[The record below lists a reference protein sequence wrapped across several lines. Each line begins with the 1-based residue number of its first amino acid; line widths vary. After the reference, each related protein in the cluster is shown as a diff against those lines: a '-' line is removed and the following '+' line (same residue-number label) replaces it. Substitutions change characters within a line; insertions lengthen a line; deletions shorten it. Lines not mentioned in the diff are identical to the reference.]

1 MNPAA
6 HARLRVLR
14 LGGVLLAVTAAGG
27 TVLAQGEASPKV
39 TNMAASFRAGPY
51 SSLSVYPGNAQ
62 RVAVGTSDGHLVW
75 SEDGG
80 ETTTEAQVI
89 VPRKYDPVSI
99 RSGQRAIFSQR
110 AADVIDEA
118 IVALRTS
125 LQAIQIPEERTLLSF
140 IYLLGLGLPAGR
152 VQVWMQTNEV
162 IAEIGEI
169 AWPKGRGHMLI
180 AAQAGLLVSD
190 ESRLSWLRTLGG
202 PGPIPREGDII
213 GLSAAIDPRDPS
225 HMLAATDK
233 GMQVSDNGGQTWAP
247 HPDSDFEDAWITRIV
262 WDPENPQLVFAV
274 TPDTILLSQDGG
286 VTFEPSFSASGE
298 IKDLSLSAEAAVVA
312 TSEGIQVATSEGINT
327 LVGDK
332 DFIGAV
338 PWRQGTFLGA
348 TSEALYLIV
357 DGKPR
362 ELLTTSPG
370 DPYLR
375 LAGDGTTAWLLSS
388 HTLLRIGDRMERAG
402 SSLSG
407 TPPRMLLSMEEVE
420 KAVLDHT
427 GLPYSDVGT
436 RLHPRWYAKL
446 LPHVS
451 VSFRSTI
458 LSSKDERRDDIVLP
472 FQVWQT
478 QATAL
483 DHNYFEAF
491 ATWDLRDILLGDN
504 NVSNPN
510 LIIESQIRDKRNV
523 VVEQIRWHYREAAG
537 LVADLKRPPA
547 DPVLELSWRTR
558 LEEYASYLEF
568 MSGRKVVKR
577 TPIEN
582 LEYRE

>member
-1 MNPAA
+1 
-6 HARLRVLR
+6 
-14 LGGVLLAVTAAGG
+14 
-27 TVLAQGEASPKV
+27 VLAQGEPKLTV
-39 TNMAASFRAGPY
+39 TNMSASFRAGPY
-51 SSLSVYPGNAQ
+51 SSLSVYPGNSQ
-62 RVAVGTSDGHLVW
+62 RVAVGTSDGHMVW

-80 ETTTEAQVI
+80 ATTTEAQVM
-89 VPRKYDPVSI
+89 VPRKFDPVSI

-110 AADVIDEA
+110 AADVLDEA
-118 IVALRTS
+118 IIQLKTR

-169 AWPKGRGHMLI
+169 AWPNGRGHMLI

-247 HPDSDFEDAWITRIV
+247 HPDSDFEDAWVTRIV

-274 TPDTILLSQDGG
+274 TPDTILLSQDAG

-338 PWRQGTFLGA
+338 PWRQGSFLGA

-362 ELLTTSPG
+362 EILTTSPG

-375 LAGDGTTAWLLSS
+375 LAGDGNTAWLLSS
-388 HTLLRIGDRMERAG
+388 HTVLRIGERIDRAG
-402 SSLSG
+402 STLSG
-407 TPPRMLLSMEEVE
+407 GKPRMLMSMEELE

-458 LSSKDERRDDIVLP
+458 ISSTDERRDEIVLP

-483 DHNYFEAF
+483 DQNYFEAF
-491 ATWDLRDILLGDN
+491 ATWDLRDILMGDN

-510 LIIESQIRDKRNV
+510 LIIESQIRDRRNI
-523 VVEQIRWHYREAAG
+523 VVEQIRWHYRECAG
-537 LVADLKRPPA
+537 LVADLARPPE

>member
-1 MNPAA
+1 M
-6 HARLRVLR
+6 
-14 LGGVLLAVTAAGG
+14 
-27 TVLAQGEASPKV
+27 S
-39 TNMAASFRAGPY
+39 ASFRAGPY
-51 SSLSVYPGNAQ
+51 SSISVYPGNSH
-62 RVAVGTSDGHLVW
+62 RVAVGTADGHLVW

-80 ETTTEAQVI
+80 ATTVEAQVL
-89 VPRKYDPVSI
+89 VARKFDPVTI
-99 RSGQRAIFSQR
+99 RGGARAPFSQR
-110 AADVIDEA
+110 GGEELDVNIAQQKQHLQQIGLPDER
-118 IVALRTS
+118 AL
-125 LQAIQIPEERTLLSF
+125 LGF

-152 VQVWMQTNEV
+152 IQVWMQNNEA

-169 AWPKGRGHMLI
+169 AWPKGPGHMLI

-190 ESRLSWLRTLGG
+190 ESRLSWQRTMGG

-225 HMLAATDK
+225 HMLAATDR

-247 HPDSDFEDAWITRIV
+247 HSDSDFEDAWVTRIV

-332 DFIGAV
+332 DFVGAV

-348 TSEALYLIV
+348 TSDTLYLVV

-362 ELLTTSPG
+362 EILTTTPS

-375 LAGDGTTAWLLSS
+375 LVGDQNAAWLLSS
-388 HTLLRIGDRMERAG
+388 HTVLRIGDKIERSG

-407 TPPRMLLSMEEVE
+407 APPRMLMSMAAVE

-446 LPHVS
+446 LPHLQAT
-451 VSFRSTI
+451 FRSTI
-458 LSSKDERRDDIVLP
+458 ISSKDERRDDIVLP
-472 FQVWQT
+472 FQIWQT

-483 DHNYFEAF
+483 DQNYFEVF
-491 ATWDLRDILLGDN
+491 ATWDLRDIVFGDN

-510 LIIESQIRDKRNV
+510 LIIESQIRDKRST
-523 VVEQIRWHYREAAG
+523 VVEQIRWHYRECAG
-537 LVADLKRPPA
+537 LVADLARPPA
-547 DPVLELSWRTR
+547 DPVVELNWRTR
-558 LEEYASYLEF
+558 LEEHASYLEF
-568 MSGRKVVKR
+568 MTGRKVVKR